1 MIFEEDLTM
10 KTKKLITLLLLL
22 PLTSSFYG
30 CATTESKTSS
40 PSEGSSTNSNVSSK
54 TEKKA
59 AGEDNSKAARKISQA
74 IGEETSDFTIASQQQ
89 LEAPAGY
96 DGTQYTVKT
105 KAGKTYKCEILEPSG
120 FGKAISWGMA
130 SGAGAMCT
138 DFTKAGPTKKPP
150 PVSRR
155 GLFWICYGRRSKT
168 ASIFSQLTSR
178 P

>member
-40 PSEGSSTNSNVSSK
+40 PSEGSSTNSTNSNVSSK
-54 TEKKA
+54 TEKKV

-89 LEAPAGY
+89 VEAPAGY
-96 DGTQYTVKT
+96 DGTQYTVKN

-138 DFTKAGPTKKPP
+138 DFTKGSKDKGKTNKASCNALLQAAGK
-150 PVSRR
+150 
-155 GLFWICYGRRSKT
+155 C
-168 ASIFSQLTSR
+168 
-178 P
+178 

>member
-1 MIFEEDLTM
+1 MTM

-40 PSEGSSTNSNVSSK
+40 PSPSEVSSTNSNVSSK

-130 SGAGAMCT
+130 SGASAMCT
-138 DFTKAGPTKKPP
+138 DFTKGSKDKGKTNKASCNALLQAAGK
-150 PVSRR
+150 
-155 GLFWICYGRRSKT
+155 C
-168 ASIFSQLTSR
+168 
-178 P
+178 